1 MTITKL
7 SSSTV
12 QNLFQLFRR
21 IPFTKKNQ
29 NNNMRMVGR
38 WNLDYDNTTQNR
50 KVYWA
55 NMDNCGCCDQK
66 NVTVKVKKVT
76 RDDYEEYILP
86 YVM

>member
-1 MTITKL
+1 MTK
-7 SSSTV
+7 SSTL

-21 IPFTKKNQ
+21 IPFTNKNQ
-29 NNNMRMVGR
+29 NINLMVGR
-38 WNLDYDNTTQNR
+38 WSLDYDNTVQNR

-66 NVTVKVKKVT
+66 IVTEKVT
-76 RDDYEEYILP
+76 HNDNDSDQYILP

>member
-1 MTITKL
+1 MVK
-7 SSSTV
+7 SF

-21 IPFTKKNQ
+21 IKKNNQ
-29 NNNMRMVGR
+29 NNYTPMMGR
-38 WNLDYDNTTQNR
+38 WNLEYDNTTQNR

-66 NVTVKVKKVT
+66 IVTTEKVKSIHNH
-76 RDDYEEYILP
+76 DDSDEYILP

>member
-1 MTITKL
+1 MAK
-7 SSSTV
+7 SF

-21 IPFTKKNQ
+21 IKKNNQ
-29 NNNMRMVGR
+29 NNYIPMMGR
-38 WNLDYDNTTQNR
+38 WNLEYDNTIQNQ

-66 NVTVKVKKVT
+66 IIIEKITHT
-76 RDDYEEYILP
+76 DSDEYILP

>member
-1 MTITKL
+1 MSKSI
-7 SSSTV
+7 

-21 IPFTKKNQ
+21 ITFIKNDQ
-29 NNNMRMVGR
+29 NNNIPMMGR
-38 WNLDYDNTTQNR
+38 WNLEYDNTTQNR

-66 NVTVKVKKVT
+66 MVTEKVKVKIT
-76 RDDYEEYILP
+76 HTDSDEYILP

>member
-1 MTITKL
+1 MAKSI
-7 SSSTV
+7 

-29 NNNMRMVGR
+29 NNNNILMMGR
-38 WNLDYDNTTQNR
+38 WNLDYDNTTQNK

-66 NVTVKVKKVT
+66 IVTVKVT
-76 RDDYEEYILP
+76 FMHSDQTDSDEYILP

>member
-1 MTITKL
+1 MSKSI
-7 SSSTV
+7 

-21 IPFTKKNQ
+21 IPLTKKNQ
-29 NNNMRMVGR
+29 NNNIQMMGR
-38 WNLDYDNTTQNR
+38 WNLEYDNTTQNR

-66 NVTVKVKKVT
+66 IVTEKVKVEIT
-76 RDDYEEYILP
+76 HTDSDEYILP